1 MPLCPSP
8 QAPFQVPTML
18 ASPKQVWAEASSEL
32 VLPAGG
38 CGQHQHHCCPQ
49 FPRLLWPPVSEC
61 SGLSGI
67 LLTSAMLSESLDHR
81 PQPRHGDGVQWGRG
95 GLRAQRPGPSPA
107 CPHCLPVVEWTTTS
121 ARAVTMAILGS
132 TYSIGQMA
140 VGGLAFDLGDW
151 RTLQLARSVPFFVV
165 FLVSWSVW
173 CGAFSLG
180 EKRERDPRRCCSPLP
195 LWLATAPK
203 RLKPWKR
210 VM

>member
-1 MPLCPSP
+1 
-8 QAPFQVPTML
+8 
-18 ASPKQVWAEASSEL
+18 
-32 VLPAGG
+32 
-38 CGQHQHHCCPQ
+38 
-49 FPRLLWPPVSEC
+49 
-61 SGLSGI
+61 
-67 LLTSAMLSESLDHR
+67 
-81 PQPRHGDGVQWGRG
+81 
-95 GLRAQRPGPSPA
+95 
-107 CPHCLPVVEWTTTS
+107 
-121 ARAVTMAILGS
+121 MAILGS

-203 RLKPWKR
+203 MLKPWKR